1 MERNHMLKKFLIVAG
16 TILFASS
23 AFAQSPTTKSAPG
36 QQMQYAKETGKRS
49 TGPGAS
55 EYTPGHKMQHA
66 KQIRAKSTGPG
77 ASEYAPGHQTTTGI
91 STTTKRK

>member
-1 MERNHMLKKFLIVAG
+1 MPRKFLIVAG

-36 QQMQYAKETGKRS
+36 QQMQKAQETGKPS

-55 EYTPGHKMQHA
+55 EYAPGHKMQDA
-66 KQIRAKSTGPG
+66 RGKGQKSTGPG
-77 ASEYAPGHQTTTGI
+77 ASEYAPGQTTTGS
-91 STTTKRK
+91 STTTRKK

>member
-1 MERNHMLKKFLIVAG
+1 MLKKFLIVAG

-36 QQMQYAKETGKRS
+36 QQMQKAQETGKPS

-55 EYTPGHKMQHA
+55 EYTPGHKMKAA
-66 KQIRAKSTGPG
+66 KKTGAKSTGPG
-77 ASEYAPGHQTTTGI
+77 ASEYAPGHQTTIGS
-91 STTTKRK
+91 STTTKKK